1 MVIDW
6 ASLGVFISVC
16 SASLSGILHT
26 VQQSRCKKINLC
38 CGVFNCSREVPDV
51 EYDASNITTNAG
63 KASINRL
70 ILQKPPK

>member
-51 EYDASNITTNAG
+51 EQEIENMTPP
-63 KASINRL
+63 
-70 ILQKPPK
+70 ILELTPERRVLTD

>member
-51 EYDASNITTNAG
+51 EQEIENMTPP
-63 KASINRL
+63 
-70 ILQKPPK
+70 ILQLTPERRVLTD